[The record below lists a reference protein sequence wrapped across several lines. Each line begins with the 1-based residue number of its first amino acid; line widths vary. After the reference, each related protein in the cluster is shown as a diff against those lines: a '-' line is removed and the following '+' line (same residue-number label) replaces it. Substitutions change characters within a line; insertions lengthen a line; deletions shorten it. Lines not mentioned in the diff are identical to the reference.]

1 MTTTTVNPSLTKK
14 NIATMGTTLWAQY
27 HGSRQ

>member
-14 NIATMGTTLWAQY
+14 NIATMGTTLWAAF
-27 HGSRQ
+27 HGAQ